1 MINSYEIMKGGKDIS
16 GDGDNTLLYFI
27 IVVLLLCLFLMS
39 MATAYFYYKHIFE
52 QTSVN
57 TESEIN
63 VDYDKSISTPTPVT
77 STPAPALPKPTDV
90 RFGETINDP
99 RCPPLACNK
108 SINGLCTLSCTK
120 DSKGVLVIVKGPQN
134 TMKKDWIEDSKT
146 SACGKPSCKK
156 SYCLSSCITRPDG
169 AVVKTYKFNTL
180 K

>member
-16 GDGDNTLLYFI
+16 GDSDNTLLYFI
-27 IVVLLLCLFLMS
+27 IAVLLLCLFSMS
-39 MATAYFYYKHIFE
+39 IGGAYFYYKYTLE

-57 TESEIN
+57 AESKIN
-63 VDYDKSISTPTPVT
+63 VDYDESISTPTPT
-77 STPAPALPKPTDV
+77 PTPASAPPKPSDV

-99 RCPPLACNK
+99 RCPALACNK
-108 SINGLCTLSCTK
+108 SINGLCTFSCIK

-146 SACGKPSCKK
+146 SACGKSSCKK

-169 AVVKTYKFNTL
+169 AVVKTYKFNPL